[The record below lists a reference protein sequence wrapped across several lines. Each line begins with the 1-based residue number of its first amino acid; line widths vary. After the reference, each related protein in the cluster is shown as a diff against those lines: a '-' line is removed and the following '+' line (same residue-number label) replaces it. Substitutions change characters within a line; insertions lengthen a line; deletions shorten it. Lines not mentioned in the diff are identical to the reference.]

1 MRRNCVSW
9 LVVGDDDDDE
19 ITSISQQGNCEVR
32 GRASQAAALTPSH
45 HVEEWDSVWLPYP
58 RLNAG
63 NLGWYSRKQTSSGL
77 IGRNKTIH
85 DLFGRKGQALLKLAT
100 SQ

>member
-1 MRRNCVSW
+1 MITMIEAMVFLNKVTMKFAVERRKRRRSPPLTTWRN
-9 LVVGDDDDDE
+9 G
-19 ITSISQQGNCEVR
+19 T
-32 GRASQAAALTPSH
+32 AL
-45 HVEEWDSVWLPYP
+45 WLPYP

-63 NLGWYSRKQTSSGL
+63 NLGLYSRKQTSSGL

-100 SQ
+100 SQSRRGTT

>member
-1 MRRNCVSW
+1 M
-9 LVVGDDDDDE
+9 
-19 ITSISQQGNCEVR
+19 
-32 GRASQAAALTPSH
+32 
-45 HVEEWDSVWLPYP
+45 EELDSVWLPYP

-63 NLGWYSRKQTSSGL
+63 NLGLYSRRQTSSGL